1 MKQLLYSL
9 AATINPEEIG
19 LNNPAKDPNAVMANT
34 LTTVYIWAGIICVMV
49 IIIAGIFYSV
59 SAGNPNQTTRAR
71 EAIQYALV
79 GVLVVMMAF
88 VITQFVLGRF

>member
-1 MKQLLYSL
+1 MKQLLLSL
-9 AATINPEEIG
+9 AATINPEDIG
-19 LNNPAKDPNAVMANT
+19 LNNPAKDPNVVLANT
-34 LTTVYIWAGIICVMV
+34 LTTVYVWAGIICIIV
-49 IIIAGIFYSV
+49 IIVAGIFYSV
-59 SAGNPNQTTRAR
+59 STGSPNQTTRAR